1 MERGRTMLFSMA
13 FNTYIKD
20 VIVFRNLSA
29 KTEESY
35 VYAKKSFIKAF
46 GDIEIDTLT
55 FNHVRDWQKKNKSIS
70 HNTLRGYICCLR
82 QVLSHLQALKV
93 KCISPDLIPVPKR
106 DTVAVE
112 YYSKQEIAKVI
123 YSIKRKQGCTK
134 ANLVRNKLI
143 IALLYSTGLRVNEL
157 CNLNVRDVME
167 DTISIIGKGNKPRI
181 CFIDSRSRKLI
192 DCYLELRTDSQPWL
206 LMGSKGRRMTTG
218 DVRHLFDRLRKCTEF
233 KTIHPH
239 AIRHSYAT
247 NLLENGAHIF
257 MLKELMGHSSI
268 SSTAVYLHVKNPELK
283 QAYSKYHTIK

>member
-1 MERGRTMLFSMA
+1 MFISEAFER
-13 FNTYIKD
+13 YISD

-35 VYAKKSFIKAF
+35 VYANKSFIRAF
-46 GDIEIDTLT
+46 GDIEISTLT
-55 FNHVRDWQKKNKSIS
+55 FNHIREWQKKNKTVSP
-70 HNTLRGYICCLR
+70 NTLRVYICCLR
-82 QVLSHLQALKV
+82 QVLSHLQALEV
-93 KCISPDLIPVPKR
+93 KCISPNLIPVPKR
-106 DTVAVE
+106 DTVAVQ
-112 YYSKQEIAKVI
+112 YYSKQEIAEII

-143 IALLYSTGLRVNEL
+143 ISLLYSTGLRVSEL

-181 CFIDSRSRKLI
+181 CFVDSRSRKLV
-192 DCYLELRTDSQPWL
+192 DGYLDLRTDQQPWL
-206 LMGSKGRRMTTG
+206 LMGSGGKRMTSG
-218 DVRHLFDRLRKCTEF
+218 DVRHLFERIRKDTQF